1 MELGEKFLNLLF
13 IFIPLIFFVS
23 LFFYMESRRKSK
35 EAEISSGDDSAKN
48 QKRP

>member
-23 LFFYMESRRKSK
+23 LFFYMESRRKTK
-35 EAEISSGDDSAKN
+35 ESQPSHDSAAGN